1 MSHTIEKQS
10 ILMQFKIHE
19 GVKNDLNHDSDSNF
33 FMNFAFLIFFV
44 KTKAHSEVS
53 FLLFRVDLVHSQS
66 ETNISVKPF
75 QPRNI
80 KLGLTD
86 CEKRVEAM
94 MLDNLQL
101 FTLISHRWSPNA
113 TPNGCHFKWK
123 SIRILK
129 LSIIKSSLTTLPII
143 GHLWVFDIRHELSPE

>member
-1 MSHTIEKQS
+1 MIQTRI
-10 ILMQFKIHE
+10 
-19 GVKNDLNHDSDSNF
+19 F

-44 KTKAHSEVS
+44 KTKAHSEVN
-53 FLLFRVDLVHSQS
+53 FLLFRWFGPQPIRNQYFGSIFRH
-66 ETNISVKPF
+66 ISVFSTISNITPK
-75 QPRNI
+75 I